1 MSAPRVAVIGA
12 GWAGCTT
19 AVRLARAGIAT
30 TLVEQA
36 PNLGGRA
43 RRVELD
49 GTAVDNGQHL
59 LSGAYAATLR
69 AIAAVHRDPAP
80 LFVRLPLTLQPF
92 GVQPAAVALRAW
104 RAPAPFHLAGAL
116 LGARG
121 MTAAARLELAARL
134 WAETRRGFRV
144 LPDRSV
150 AAHYAGLPRDA
161 VEGILAPLCVAALNT
176 LPEEASAA
184 VFGRVLAAT
193 LAGRRA
199 ASDFLIPATD
209 LGSLYPAAAARALV
223 AAGGRCLA
231 GTRARIV
238 GSRDAA
244 VAVDLAGAV
253 EHFAAVVIAV
263 GPHQLAAVF
272 DDSRPVPEGCR
283 HVLDLV
289 AGLRYEP
296 ITTVYLDFARVPGAG
311 VPMARLDD
319 APGQWLFDHTAL
331 HSPTA
336 APRVA
341 RWAVVI
347 SAHGAHERLEQGAL
361 VAAVEAQLRRLRPG
375 LPPVLWARAITE
387 KRATYACTPGLRRP
401 VAGRVGPGVYLAGDY
416 TDEAFPATLEA
427 ATRSGDAAA
436 DALLADLAIA
446 PRRGD
451 GRGSAP

>member
-1 MSAPRVAVIGA
+1 MSAARVAVIGG
-12 GWAGCTT
+12 GWAGCTA
-19 AVRLARAGIAT
+19 AVRLARNGLAT

-36 PNLGGRA
+36 PALGGRA
-43 RRVELD
+43 RRVDLD

-59 LSGAYAATLR
+59 LIGAYAGTLR
-69 AIAAVHRDPAP
+69 AIAAVHDDPAP
-80 LFVRLPLTLQPF
+80 LFVRLPLTLLPF
-92 GVQPAAVALRAW
+92 GTQPAAVALRA
-104 RAPAPFHLAGAL
+104 RQAPAPFHLALAL
-116 LGARG
+116 LAARG
-121 MTAAARLELAARL
+121 LTTRARLQLAARL
-134 WAETRRGFRV
+134 WAEARRGFRV
-144 LPDRSV
+144 EPDRSV
-150 AAHYAGLPRDA
+150 AAHYADLPRGA
-161 VEGILAPLCVAALNT
+161 VDGILAPLCVAALNT
-176 LPEEASAA
+176 LPEDASAA

-193 LAGRRA
+193 FAGPR

-209 LGSLYPAAAARALV
+209 LGSLYPDAASRALV

-238 GSRDAA
+238 GSRCAD
-244 VAVDLAGAV
+244 VTVDLAGAA

-283 HVLDLV
+283 HSLDLV

-296 ITTVYLDFARVPGAG
+296 ITTVYLDFERAPGAG
-311 VPMARLDD
+311 APISRLDD

-331 HSPTA
+331 HSATGS
-336 APRVA
+336 PRAA

-347 SAHGAHERLEQGAL
+347 SAQGTHERLAQDAL

-401 VAGRVGPGVYLAGDY
+401 VAGRVGAGLYLAGDY
-416 TDEAFPATLEA
+416 TDGEFPATLEA
-427 ATRSGDAAA
+427 ATRSGEAAA
-436 DALLADLAIA
+436 QSLLADLATA
-446 PRRGD
+446 ARRGD
-451 GRGSAP
+451 ARGYAP